1 MAKKSGK
8 KLSRAARDNVRGWLF
23 VSPWVVGFC
32 IFTLYPIFST
42 IQMSFNNVIIK
53 AVGLEQT
60 FVGWANYAQAFLKDV
75 SFTKILI
82 QYVGEIVLE
91 VPIAIVFSLLI
102 AMILSKDIKGKG
114 FIRTIFFLPVIIISG
129 TVMEKFTDMGLM
141 AIQGTENN
149 MLINQILNVLPESI
163 GGVFSTLIESCVM
176 IRWFCGVQI
185 LLFLSSIQKMDK
197 SMYEAADIDGAS
209 GWETFWMVTLPNLR
223 SVIVINIIYTIVTIS
238 TFDSNEVIKTI
249 KDNMFDVTTGVGYA
263 AAQAW
268 IYFFTLLLV
277 IGFFMLLYG
286 PKADNPYG
294 NSKEVKKQMKELKKL
309 RKAQEREYKRI
320 KRTAKRKGEA

>member
-1 MAKKSGK
+1 MAKKSRN
-8 KLSRAARDNVRGWLF
+8 KLTRSARDNVRGWLF
-23 VSPWVVGFC
+23 VSPWIIGFC

-42 IQMSFNNVIIK
+42 IQMSFSDVTIK
-53 AVGLEQT
+53 AVGLEIIPA
-60 FVGWANYAQAFLKDV
+60 GWKNYIQAFMKDV
-75 SFTKILI
+75 DFTKILI
-82 QYVGEIVLE
+82 EYVGEIVLE

-141 AIQGTENN
+141 AIQGTEDN
-149 MLINQILNVLPESI
+149 MMINQILNVLPESI
-163 GGVFSTLIESCVM
+163 GGVFETLIKTFVM
-176 IRWFCGVQI
+176 ILWFCGVQI

-238 TFDSNEVIKTI
+238 TFDSNDVIKTI

-294 NSKEVKKQMKELKKL
+294 NSKEVKKQMRELKKL
-309 RKAQEREYKRI
+309 RKAQEREYKRL
-320 KRTAKRKGEA
+320 KRAARRKGEA

>member
-8 KLSRAARDNVRGWLF
+8 KLTRSARDNVRGWLF
-23 VSPWVVGFC
+23 VSPWIIGFC

-42 IQMSFNNVIIK
+42 IQMSFNDVVIK

-60 FVGWANYAQAFLKDV
+60 FVGWKNYTEAFLKDV
-75 SFTKILI
+75 EFGKILI

-129 TVMEKFTDMGLM
+129 TVMDKFTEMGLM
-141 AIQGTENN
+141 AIQGTEDN

-163 GGVFSTLIESCVM
+163 GGVFSTLIESFVM
-176 IRWFCGVQI
+176 ILWFCGVQI

-197 SMYEAADIDGAS
+197 AMYEAADIDGAS
-209 GWETFWMVTLPNLR
+209 GWETFWMITLPNLR

-309 RKAQEREYKRI
+309 RKSQEREYKRL
-320 KRTAKRKGEA
+320 KRAAKRKGDA

>member
-42 IQMSFNNVIIK
+42 IQMSFNNVVIK

-60 FVGWANYAQAFLKDV
+60 FIGWANYTKAFLEDV

-82 QYVGEIVLE
+82 QYIGEIILE

-129 TVMEKFTDMGLM
+129 TVMDKFTEMGLM
-141 AIQGTENN
+141 AIQGTEDN

-163 GGVFSTLIESCVM
+163 GGVFSTLIDSFVM
-176 IRWFCGVQI
+176 ILWFCGVQI

-249 KDNMFDVTTGVGYA
+249 KDNMFDVTAGVGYA

-320 KRTAKRKGEA
+320 KRTAKRKGDA